1 MEEMRKLA
9 RSTAVAFAVLLTGA
23 TIPRPLPAVVILDS
37 TWREEGGARGR
48 EADGFSAHI
57 RLANQPQFRSLVALA
72 YEEDGEW
79 GAGSGTWLGNHG
91 IGNDSRAYVLTSAHN
106 FDEAEAGEVLVRTDG
121 GTVLRGERVWIHP
134 GYDTD
139 GDHTGVDVAILR
151 LNGPVTDAGP
161 PPLLYAGNA
170 EKGRTITFMGFGTR
184 GIASAGEDERYNQ
197 GTDKAAAQGVVDEAV
212 PLRRGSVRMD
222 DPGNFLSVF
231 LPREDGSVENPI
243 SGARRPVSRL
253 AGLLGA
259 GDSGGSAWMPL
270 GDRWVVVGVN
280 TSGDGNAQYGDSSW
294 FVRVS
299 GVRPWITSIVPGARF
314 SGDGDGDR
322 PAAPLTA
329 PVIVAAPSTSPSSSL
344 SPTAAGCSARQRFF
358 AFSDGAWY
366 PASALGPGRR
376 SGSCL
381 VRYDDYDDD
390 QDEEIGPKH
399 LIPWT
404 PDGPGAALTGC
415 EPRAGVLAEEDGVWY
430 PGTILGAGRRGCRV
444 GFEELDD
451 ETLPLDRLRTLR

>member
-1 MEEMRKLA
+1 MRKLA
-9 RSTAVAFAVLLTGA
+9 RSAAVAFAVLLTGA

-79 GAGSGTWLGNHG
+79 GAGSGTWLGNDDAHG
-91 IGNDSRAYVLTSAHN
+91 HAYVLTSAHN

-121 GTVLRGERVWIHP
+121 GTVLRGDRVWIHP
-134 GYDTD
+134 GYDTE

-151 LNGPVTDAGP
+151 LNGPITDAGP

-170 EKGRTITFMGFGTR
+170 EKGQTITFMGFGTR
-184 GIASAGEDERYNQ
+184 GIASVGEDERYHR

-231 LPREDGSVENPI
+231 LPREDGGVENPI

-253 AGLLGA
+253 AGLLGS
-259 GDSGGSAWMPL
+259 GDSGGSAWMQR

-280 TSGDGNAQYGDSSW
+280 TSGDGKAQYGDSSW

-299 GVRPWITSIVPGARF
+299 GVRPWIASIVPGARF
-314 SGDGDGDR
+314 SGDDNS
-322 PAAPLTA
+322 PAVPL
-329 PVIVAAPSTSPSSSL
+329 PVPAIVAALSPSSATS
-344 SPTAAGCSARQRFF
+344 AGCSARQRFF

-381 VRYDDYDDD
+381 VHYDDYADD
-390 QDEEIGPKH
+390 QDEEVGPKH

-404 PDGPGAALTGC
+404 PGGPGTALSGC
-415 EPRAGVLAEEDGVWY
+415 EPQAEVLAEEDGVWY
-430 PGTILGAGRRGCRV
+430 PATVVGGGRRGCRV
-444 GFEELDD
+444 GFEDSDD